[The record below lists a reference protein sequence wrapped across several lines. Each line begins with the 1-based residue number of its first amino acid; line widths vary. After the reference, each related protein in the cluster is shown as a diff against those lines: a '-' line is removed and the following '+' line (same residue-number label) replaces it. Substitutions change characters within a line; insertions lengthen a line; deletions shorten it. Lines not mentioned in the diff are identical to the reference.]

1 MFSIIEEHPRD
12 RRGIPT
18 NERYFD
24 FFFSNAPIDLIS
36 SMDSSTATSLHPHPT
51 YLNSL
56 IKNEYP
62 SSNNTAYPLGLFPLS
77 STGSAGSDSNS
88 SSPSTPMHIDENYLE
103 MSNHPLTGD
112 YHLIES
118 ATDHHSH
125 PQRRTRRS
133 TRLSRR
139 VNDQPYPSSSAAR
152 RISSKR
158 RQHSQ
163 NQQTQPN
170 HQHEPL
176 LSQDD
181 IQNQRAIANVRERQR
196 TQSLNDAFTHLRHII
211 PTLPSDKLSK
221 IQTLKLATRYI
232 DFLYQ
237 ILRNDE
243 EQQSP
248 TNTGHVAHPNKSMAP
263 ATTVPSVPQQQ
274 QQQQQP
280 HQPPNIEG
288 ESTGSLPQNERTLS
302 YAFSVWRMEGAW
314 SANGSN
320 PTNRQ
325 QTSNINGPFSPD
337 DYQEN

>member
-1 MFSIIEEHPRD
+1 
-12 RRGIPT
+12 
-18 NERYFD
+18 
-24 FFFSNAPIDLIS
+24 
-36 SMDSSTATSLHPHPT
+36 MDSTTATSLHPHPA
-51 YLNSL
+51 YMNSL
-56 IKNEYP
+56 IKNEYSSSTNP
-62 SSNNTAYPLGLFPLS
+62 SYPLGSALFPLS

-88 SSPSTPMHIDENYLE
+88 SSPSTPMHLDENYLE
-103 MSNHPLTGD
+103 MSNHPLNGD

-118 ATDHHSH
+118 SNDHSN

-163 NQQTQPN
+163 HQQQQ
-170 HQHEPL
+170 QHEPL

-237 ILRNDE
+237 ILRDDE
-243 EQQSP
+243 EQQQQQSS
-248 TNTGHVAHPNKSMAP
+248 TINGTSTHSNKSMAP
-263 ATTVPSVPQQQ
+263 STTVSSVPQQQ
-274 QQQQQP
+274 QQQPQP
-280 HQPPNIEG
+280 QPQHHNIES

-314 SANGSN
+314 SANGNN